1 MAGKDY
7 YKTLGVEKGASDDD
21 IKKAYRKLVTQYHP
35 DRNKDDP
42 KKAEEKFKEVNEA
55 YDVLKDPQKRAA
67 YDRFGEA
74 AFQGGGAGPG
84 GFGFGGGDFS
94 GGGGFAGFGDM
105 FEDMF
110 ADLMGRAGGR
120 PGGRGSQSRG
130 ADVQYTMEITL
141 EDAFK
146 GKEATIKI
154 PVNAA
159 CSACNGSGAEAGTK
173 PETCPTCEGHGR
185 VRMQQ
190 GFFTIE
196 RTCSTCGGVG
206 TVLRNP
212 CKVCRGAGRMRSDKT
227 LKINIP
233 AGVEAGRR
241 IRLAGEGEAGMR
253 GGPNGDLYILLTLK
267 PHRLF
272 RREGSDLFCR
282 VPIPMTTAAL
292 GGQIDAPTIDGKTVP
307 VTIPAGTQN
316 GQQLRLRGKGM
327 SVMRSDSRGDM
338 YMEVFVETPVN
349 LSKKQTELLKQ
360 LDETL
365 GGNAGGK
372 HSPESSGFFKKVKE
386 FWDDLTE

>member
-21 IKKAYRKLVTQYHP
+21 IKKAYRKLVTQHHP
-35 DRNKDDP
+35 DRNKDNP

-84 GFGFGGGDFS
+84 GFGFGGGGDFT
-94 GGGGFAGFGDM
+94 GGFAGFGDM

-110 ADLMGRAGGR
+110 SDLMGRAGGR
-120 PGGRGSQSRG
+120 PGGRGTSARG

-146 GKEATIKI
+146 GKDATIKI
-154 PVNAA
+154 PVNTSCTA
-159 CSACNGSGAEAGTK
+159 CSGSGAEAGTK
-173 PETCPTCEGHGR
+173 PETCPACEGHGR
-185 VRMQQ
+185 MRMQQ

-212 CKVCRGAGRMRSDKT
+212 CKICRGAGRMRSDKT
-227 LKINIP
+227 LKVSIP

-253 GGPNGDLYILLTLK
+253 GGPSGDLYILLTIK

-272 RREGSDLFCR
+272 RREGADLYCR

-292 GGQIDAPTIDGKTVP
+292 GGQIDAPTIDGQSVPVTVP
-307 VTIPAGTQN
+307 VGTQN

-327 SVMRSDSRGDM
+327 TVMRADSRGDM

-349 LSKKQTELLKQ
+349 LSKKQQDLLKQ

-365 GGNAGGK
+365 GGNAGSK

-386 FWDDLTE
+386 FWDDLRE

>member
-94 GGGGFAGFGDM
+94 GGGFAGFGDM

-154 PVNAA
+154 PVNTA

-206 TVLRNP
+206 TILRSP
-212 CKVCRGAGRMRSDKT
+212 CKVCRGAGRVRSDKT

-253 GGPNGDLYILLTLK
+253 GGSNGDLYILLTLK

-327 SVMRSDSRGDM
+327 SAMRSDSRGDM

-349 LSKKQTELLKQ
+349 LSKKQTDLLKQ

-372 HSPESSGFFKKVKE
+372 HSPESTGFFKKVKE